1 MAQDQETGPGTEA
14 EGALEPVAAGQGA
27 ETLHTETGAAYEA
40 EDGGG
45 TFPPFD
51 PSTYPSQLLWLAITF
66 GLLYYLMSKVA
77 LPRISDILE
86 VRRDRIADDIAEAER
101 LKRETDDAIA
111 TYEQALAEAKSK
123 AHAIAH
129 DTRKSIGTEIEEK
142 RKAIDAENAEK
153 MAEAEKRIDA
163 TRETALENVSEIAV
177 DATQAIVK
185 QLIGGRTAKKDIEA
199 AVSSALRG

>member
-1 MAQDQETGPGTEA
+1 MAQDQETGQST
-14 EGALEPVAAGQGA
+14 
-27 ETLHTETGAAYEA
+27 ETLHTETGAGHGA
-40 EDGGG
+40 DQGGA

-111 TYEQALAEAKSK
+111 AYEQALAEAKSK
-123 AHAIAH
+123 AHAIAQE
-129 DTRKSIGTEIEEK
+129 TRESIGAEIEDK

-153 MAEAEKRIDA
+153 MAEAEKRITA
-163 TRETALENVSEIAV
+163 TREAALANVSDIAT
-177 DATQAIVK
+177 DATEAIVK

-199 AVSSALRG
+199 AVSSALKG